1 MDSVLVLSN
10 SIDGDQKR
18 SQNAKSGVCKMAQV
32 TRNGPENPLGEFV
45 LSKDARH
52 VRAMRIHEHAS
63 LVEAIMLNFPEIYEK
78 PVDLNRKGQPG
89 AHDSSGP
96 AIQPTSPV

>member
-1 MDSVLVLSN
+1 MD
-10 SIDGDQKR
+10 
-18 SQNAKSGVCKMAQV
+18 QV

-78 PVDLNRKGQPG
+78 PVVLNQNGQPG
-89 AHDSSGP
+89 AHDTSGP
-96 AIQPTSPV
+96 ANQPTSPA